1 MGGSIIQDRRD
12 KKWHIS
18 IYWEK
23 KRYKIFKH
31 PVTGEPFYNRKQ
43 AEKQLSRIRGEIDLG
58 DFRPR
63 AWLPDKPLSTRQYCK
78 AWLKDLDVS
87 KKTKI
92 GYATAINKYI
102 IQFFKDKDI
111 RNIRYNDI
119 KNFKKQLPLSEK
131 GIYNTVGVLKTMLR
145 EAYRNEDIP
154 RVPPFPKLSLND
166 EDETIEYLEIK
177 QQDRILEKIPEKHK
191 PIFQCGMEYGLRTQE
206 VRAIQKDCIK
216 DGVLTIRRKF
226 SENRLVE
233 TTKTGKKGIRR
244 FDITSYFKE
253 VLNSIEPHLSPF
265 VFVRDSGRPYTNKN
279 LNKIWHKA
287 EQNAGIKCKLQNA
300 FRHSLGCQLLDQG
313 EQLDLV
319 RQTLGHTNNRMTR
332 KYATRKAIKV
342 TEALERRRSNVV
354 NFRQELGRKK
364 DEGEK

>member
-1 MGGSIIQDRRD
+1 MGGSVIQDRRD

-18 IYWEK
+18 VYWEK

-31 PVTGEPFYNRKQ
+31 PITEEPFYDRKQ
-43 AEKQLSRIRGEIDLG
+43 AEKQLARIRTEIDDG
-58 DFRPR
+58 SFQPR
-63 AWLPDKPLSTRQYCK
+63 AWLPDKPLSISQYSK
-78 AWLKDLDVS
+78 AWLKGLDVS
-87 KKTKI
+87 KKTKT
-92 GYATAINKYI
+92 GYATAINKYVI
-102 IQFFKDKDI
+102 PIFQKRDI

-119 KNFKKQLPLSEK
+119 KNFKKQLTLSEK
-131 GIYNTVGVLKTMLR
+131 GIYNVVGVLKTMLR

-154 RVPPFPKLSLND
+154 RVPPFPRLSLKN
-166 EDETIEYLEIK
+166 EDESIEYLEIDEQNK
-177 QQDRILEKIPEKHK
+177 ILKKIPERHR

-233 TTKTGKKGIRR
+233 TTKTGRKGIRK
-244 FDITSYFKE
+244 FEITPYFQE
-253 VLNSIEPHLSPF
+253 VLNTIKPHLSPF
-265 VFVRDSGRPYTNKN
+265 VFIRDDGKPYTNKN
-279 LNKIWHKA
+279 LNKIWHQA
-287 EQNAGIKCKLQNA
+287 EQKAIIKCKLQNA

-342 TEALERRRSNVV
+342 TEALKRRRSNVV
-354 NFRQELGRKK
+354 SFRQELGRKK
-364 DEGEK
+364 DENN